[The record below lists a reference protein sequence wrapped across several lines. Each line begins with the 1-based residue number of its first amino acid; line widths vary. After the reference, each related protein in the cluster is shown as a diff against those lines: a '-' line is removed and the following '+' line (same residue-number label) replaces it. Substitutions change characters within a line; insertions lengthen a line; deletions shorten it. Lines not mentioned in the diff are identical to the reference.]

1 MGIRRADIRPAFRM
15 LVEHPFV
22 IFYQTVPNSDAG
34 VIERVEIIRVVNGR
48 QDLPSLF

>member
-1 MGIRRADIRPAFRM
+1 
-15 LVEHPFV
+15 V